1 MLDEVEVGTSV
12 RLGQIRADSDFYRH
26 FAILPSLQSLSR
38 DAVLVSLITNNPR
51 ERRVTTLVNRLGGC
65 IGFCKEILWV
75 ALLSGSFYSFAK
87 EFSLKFGFSS

>member
-1 MLDEVEVGTSV
+1 MLDEVEVGTTV

-51 ERRVTTLVNRLGGC
+51 ERKVTTLVDRLGEN
-65 IGFCKEILWV
+65 ITTQASEILINR
-75 ALLSGSFYSFAK
+75 
-87 EFSLKFGFSS
+87 EHH